1 MRAAPFRG
9 DPRLAVC
16 AVSSWDVAYPN
27 AHQQGTIMTIKAGDK
42 IPSVTLKW
50 LSSNGLQDL
59 TTDSVFGGKKVVMF
73 AVPGALTPTCSARHL
88 PGFVQNL
95 DKFKEQGI
103 EVACVAVNDPF
114 VMKAWSE
121 AGNAE
126 GITMLADG
134 NGTFIKALGLELDE
148 PVTVSV
154 PAHSALRFT
163 PKIA

>member
-1 MRAAPFRG
+1 MACKTLQPIASSAARRLSCSPFR
-9 DPRLAVC
+9 A
-16 AVSSWDVAYPN
+16 
-27 AHQQGTIMTIKAGDK
+27 
-42 IPSVTLKW
+42 
-50 LSSNGLQDL
+50 LSL
-59 TTDSVFGGKKVVMF
+59 
-73 AVPGALTPTCSARHL
+73 R